1 MIEGI
6 AAALLALIA
15 GTTLV
20 QIAPIKVNP
29 WSWVARA
36 IGRAVNAEVIKK
48 VDKLEGD
55 LRNLKD
61 KSEEHE
67 AKSCRIRILRFGDE
81 ILHGVHHSKE
91 HFDQILLDIT
101 EYENYCKDHPR
112 FKNNMTAITTSVIM
126 STYQECWKENK
137 FEEPHEKAGE

>member
-6 AAALLALIA
+6 ATVLLALFA

-29 WSWVARA
+29 WTWVARA
-36 IGRAVNAEVIKK
+36 IGRAINAEVIQK

-61 KSEEHE
+61 RSEEHE

-101 EYENYCKDHPR
+101 EYEHYCKDHPR
-112 FKNNMTAITTSVIM
+112 FKNNMTSITTSVIM
-126 STYQECWKENK
+126 ATYQECWKENK